1 MCRFAFGPMLTIARS
16 ITATRASPSAVI
28 LTASLMTAAPLAV
41 PPDAD
46 AAPYSVWACAT
57 GSGIQLG
64 KGDWVRN
71 VSASFA
77 DVYDTCATPATR
89 TGALAATARATSAWN
104 AGGGGWVVGAAP
116 GTRITS
122 LDVWWSWQVSTSRSS
137 GAIRVGALGTI
148 FNEPNAGLDPFDN
161 NGLCCSDSAFVSRTA
176 GSFGTPT
183 DNDPSVAFADGNH
196 QSFRNLQG
204 PDGPG
209 TPAVGLLAACVN
221 YCSTQDEVARYRAY
235 RVKTVVDDA
244 AAPTGTSTGLQD
256 GLRVGSG
263 TPIEA
268 TATDVGGGVREVT
281 LRVDGSVVQRVS
293 ADAGCADVDPS
304 NADPLEYNL
313 MKPCPTAL
321 AAPLTLSAGQMPDNR
336 THTVT
341 AVATDAAGQDT
352 VLGSARAALAAPA
365 GFYDPS
371 NGFYNPDLNIAGGR
385 AANGSIADPGARLV
399 LRFARGRRTAPR
411 QTVRYSQRPR
421 IRGRVLTIDNKPI
434 VGARVWRAARVRGG
448 QWHIFGKALITS
460 RTGRVSAGLPAA
472 RPNRTLRLVY
482 FPYTD
487 TNENAGSKNR
497 VLRVQATTTIQ
508 SDQGGYR
515 NGDTLKF
522 TGQINRNRL
531 IANKIVYLQAI
542 VRGQWRTF
550 KTTRADAQGRWR
562 MTHRFEATHRPTLYT
577 FRAVVPAQA
586 GYAWATGYSRR
597 VRVLVTP

>member
-1 MCRFAFGPMLTIARS
+1 MRRFALLPMLTIARS
-16 ITATRASPSAVI
+16 ITATRASFSAVI

-41 PPDAD
+41 PPPAD

-57 GSGIQLG
+57 ASGVQLG
-64 KGDWVRN
+64 KGDWIRN

-89 TGALAATARATSAWN
+89 TGGLAATARATTAWN
-104 AGGGGWVVGAAP
+104 AGGGGWVVAAAP

-122 LDVWWSWQVSTSRSS
+122 LDVWWSWQVSPSS
-137 GAIRVGALGTI
+137 STGAIRVGALGNM
-148 FNEPNAGLDPFDN
+148 FNEPNAGLDPFDRT
-161 NGLCCSDSAFVSRTA
+161 GLCCSDSAFVSRTL

-183 DNDPSVAFADGNH
+183 DGDQSVAFAPANH
-196 QSFRNLQG
+196 QSFPNLQG

-221 YCSTQDEVARYRAY
+221 YCGTQEEVARYRAY
-235 RVKTVVDDA
+235 RVKTVVEDA
-244 AAPTGTSTGLQD
+244 TAPVGTSTGLQD
-256 GLRVGSG
+256 GLRVGAG
-263 TPIEA
+263 TPIAA

-281 LRVDGSVVQRVS
+281 LRVDGRVVQRVS
-293 ADAGCADVDPS
+293 ADGGCADVDPS
-304 NADPLEYNL
+304 TADPLEYNR
-313 MKPCPTAL
+313 MKPCPDTL
-321 AAPLTLSAGQMPDNR
+321 AAPLTLSASQMPDNQ

-352 VLGSARAALAAPA
+352 ILSSARASLVAPA

-371 NGFYNPDLNIAGGR
+371 HGFYNPDLDITSGR
-385 AANGSIADPGARLV
+385 AANGSTADPGAKLV

-411 QTVRYSQRPR
+411 QTVRYAQRPR
-421 IRGRVLTIDNKPI
+421 IRGRVLTADSKPV
-434 VGARVWRAARVRGG
+434 VGARVWRAVRVRGG
-448 QWHIFGKALITS
+448 QWQISGKPLITS
-460 RTGRVSAGLPAA
+460 RTGRVSARLRAGS
-472 RPNRTLRLVY
+472 PNRTLRLVY

-487 TNENAGSKNR
+487 VNVNAGSANR

-522 TGQINRNRL
+522 TGQVNRNRL
-531 IANKIVYLQAI
+531 IENKIVYLQAI

-550 KTTRADAQGRWR
+550 KTTRADSQGRWR
-562 MTHRFEATHRPTLYT
+562 MTHRFEATRRPTLYT
-577 FRAVVPAQA
+577 FRAVVPTQA